1 MYYKCTQEFPL
12 NHSLSFVMYVM
23 IYTHITHKPCNHNY
37 TVCMIISTAYYLL
50 NIVCAI
56 CYISSLIYFFS
67 THQCQQRNLTI
78 TNITN
83 TTVAVTWNGQDSN
96 MYHVSY
102 WEVNDGSDVGTYVS
116 FLFIA
121 HGIDYTN

>member
-1 MYYKCTQEFPL
+1 
-12 NHSLSFVMYVM
+12 
-23 IYTHITHKPCNHNY
+23 
-37 TVCMIISTAYYLL
+37 MIISTAYYLL

-67 THQCQQRNLTI
+67 THQCHLPSLTI

-83 TTVAVTWNGQDSN
+83 TTVAVTWNGQNYS
-96 MYHVSY
+96 MYYVFY
-102 WEVNDGSDVGTYVS
+102 WEVNDGSGLETYVS

-121 HGIDYTN
+121 HSIDYTN